1 MISSSC
7 VERLLSVVVWFGLK
21 DFFQPNTMKNTKPPT
36 PAQLIDALGG
46 PSAVAR
52 LITDDKHNE
61 PITPQAVSA
70 WKSQGIPSHRV
81 TQMALAKG
89 RVLRSSAD
97 LEPANWPRL
106 FPELQTSLA
115 A

>member
-1 MISSSC
+1 M
-7 VERLLSVVVWFGLK
+7 VWFGLK
-21 DFFQPNTMKNTKPPT
+21 DFFQINTMKNTKPPT

-46 PSAVAR
+46 PSAIAR

-61 PITPQAVSA
+61 PVTPQAVSA
-70 WKSQGIPSHRV
+70 WKSQGIPPHRI
-81 TQMALAKG
+81 TQMALAKR

-97 LEPANWPRL
+97 LEPANWHRL
-106 FPELQTSLA
+106 FPELKATTA